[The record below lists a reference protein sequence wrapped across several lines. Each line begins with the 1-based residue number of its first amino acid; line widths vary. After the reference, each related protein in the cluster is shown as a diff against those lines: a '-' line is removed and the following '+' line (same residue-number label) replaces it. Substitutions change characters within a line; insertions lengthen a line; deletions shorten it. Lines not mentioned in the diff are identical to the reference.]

1 MSPQEHDILKENVE
15 ELLQKGHIRESISPC
30 AMPALLTPKKD
41 GSWRMCVDSRAI
53 NKIIVRYRF
62 PIPRLDDLFDQ
73 LSNAKLFSKIDLL
86 SSSHQV
92 RNRVGDE
99 WKTTFKTKDG
109 SYEWLVM
116 SFGLC
121 AL

>member
-1 MSPQEHDILKENVE
+1 MSPQEHDILKENVD